1 MIRPLVISALALTL
15 AAPVAMA
22 KKGDKVIVRAGTVAP
37 EGTPWEQ
44 QMKQTRRYFR
54 KASDGRIKVKVY
66 FGGQKG
72 DEKSLV
78 RQCRDGRLEIVGV
91 STAALATEAPELRV
105 LELPFLFDSTEMADY
120 ILDDNYDEIKS
131 MLLDYD
137 YVMYQ
142 WAENGWQNIGMKD
155 TFVKAPT
162 ALQGR
167 KIRSQ
172 EAEIHLATWK
182 AFGASPVEMPVS
194 EVLQSLNTG
203 RVDGFAQTPLYS
215 FAAAWY
221 RGIKFYSIT
230 KHLYQPAILVY
241 SKKFFDKQEQSI
253 QDVLISDV
261 ENQTK
266 SGREGVRRLEP
277 ALLANFKNYGIQ
289 VYELTDKERESFSG
303 VAKEVRAV
311 FEKSA
316 SKRGLDLLK
325 SIEKSKAKYL
335 SK

>member
-1 MIRPLVISALALTL
+1 MMRLLITLALAMLM
-15 AAPVAMA
+15 AAPLAFA
-22 KKGDKVIVRAGTVAP
+22 EGDKVTVRAGTVAP

-44 QMKQTRRYFR
+44 QMKQTRKYFR
-54 KASDGRIKVKVY
+54 KASGGRIKVKVY

-120 ILDDNYDEIKS
+120 ILDDNYGPIKD

-155 TFVKAPT
+155 TFVKDPS
-162 ALQGR
+162 ALKGR

-203 RVDGFAQTPLYS
+203 RVDGYAQTPLYS

-241 SKKFFDKQEQSI
+241 SKKFFDKQDQEI
-253 QDVLISDV
+253 KDILTSDV
-261 ENQTK
+261 ERQTK
-266 SGREGVRRLEP
+266 DGRAGVRRLEP
-277 ALLANFKNYGIQ
+277 ALLQNFKNYGIQ
-289 VYELTDKERESFSG
+289 VYELTDTERQSFSG
-303 VAKEVRAV
+303 IAKEVRAV

-316 SKRGLDLLK
+316 SKRGLELLK
-325 SIEKSKAKYL
+325 SIEKSKAAYL

>member
-1 MIRPLVISALALTL
+1 MIRPLIISALALTL
-15 AAPVAMA
+15 VVPTAMA

-105 LELPFLFDSTEMADY
+105 LELPFLFDSTKMADY
-120 ILDDNYDEIKS
+120 ILDDNYEAIKS

-172 EAEIHLATWK
+172 EAEIHLAT
-182 AFGASPVEMPVS
+182 
-194 EVLQSLNTG
+194 
-203 RVDGFAQTPLYS
+203 
-215 FAAAWY
+215 
-221 RGIKFYSIT
+221 
-230 KHLYQPAILVY
+230 
-241 SKKFFDKQEQSI
+241 
-253 QDVLISDV
+253 
-261 ENQTK
+261 
-266 SGREGVRRLEP
+266 
-277 ALLANFKNYGIQ
+277 
-289 VYELTDKERESFSG
+289 
-303 VAKEVRAV
+303 
-311 FEKSA
+311 
-316 SKRGLDLLK
+316 
-325 SIEKSKAKYL
+325 
-335 SK
+335 

>member
-1 MIRPLVISALALTL
+1 MRSLITLSLALLL
-15 AAPVAMA
+15 AAPAA
-22 KKGDKVIVRAGTVAP
+22 FAKGDKVVVRAGTVAP

-44 QMKQTRRYFR
+44 QMKKTQKYFR
-54 KASDGRIKVKVY
+54 KASGGRIKVKVY

-78 RQCRDGRLEIVGV
+78 RQCRDGRIEIVGV

-120 ILDDNYDEIKS
+120 ILDDNYEAIKS

-155 TFVKAPT
+155 TFVKNPN

-241 SKKFFDKQEQSI
+241 SKKFFDKQEQEI
-253 QDVLISDV
+253 KDILISDV
-261 ENQTK
+261 ASQTK

-277 ALLANFKNYGIQ
+277 ALLQNFKNYGIQ

-303 VAKEVRAV
+303 VAKEVRQV
-311 FEKSA
+311 FEKGA
-316 SKRGLDLLK
+316 SQRGLDLLK
-325 SIEKSKAKYL
+325 AIEKSKAAYL